1 MSTMHRALAA
11 VAGVILLAG
20 CAAAPGAE
28 SPTPTPTAAC
38 PETVEGNAPGNCAP
52 FDPDA
57 AMAENERYR
66 ERRPLSDEQLADSAA
81 PLEAAS
87 TALEPFALPGATVTD
102 EAVVAALVEAGHPR
116 ETIQTL
122 VAERPDGTAVAI
134 RSRGRLRRMPLRRGL
149 RARTRDRRGRLHP
162 RRGLPAD
169 DRALIRRVP
178 SFHDPLEGR
187 LAALFERFCSAT
199 IACFAIIR

>member
-1 MSTMHRALAA
+1 MSTMHRALASVAA
-11 VAGVILLAG
+11 VLLLAG

-102 EAVVAALVEAGHPR
+102 EAVVAALVSAGHPR

-122 VAERPDGTAVAI
+122 VAERPDGTAVAFGVAADFGGCLFGEV
-134 RSRGRLRRMPLRRGL
+134 SARGL
-149 RARTRDRRGRLHP
+149 EIDAGGYILDG
-162 RRGLPAD
+162 GCLPM
-169 DRALIRRVP
+169 IG
-178 SFHDPLEGR
+178 H
-187 LAALFERFCSAT
+187 
-199 IACFAIIR
+199 